1 FRMNYVHERTELIG
15 KDFLGLT
22 VGCAKCHDHKYDAIA
37 QADYYAMAAFFN
49 QMDERGLSSFSR
61 GTPRGATLEWPTALQ
76 SKKLAQAHA
85 LPVAKEAA
93 YQNALRAG
101 QEKAAAVVAAV
112 PDADRANF
120 LEASIK
126 ADAQAYYPL
135 DDGYPGDFSSLYL
148 EPQALPLGVPVEGE
162 QNPFG
167 GMTRAQAT
175 AFLQKK
181 ILADVRAGKQ
191 APMVGGAA
199 VAAAGAPD
207 PPGPQPSTPGAAE
220 KPAAGKADPPAAH
233 PLPPA

>member
-1 FRMNYVHERTELIG
+1 VQPE
-15 KDFLGLT
+15 
-22 VGCAKCHDHKYDAIA
+22 
-37 QADYYAMAAFFN
+37 
-49 QMDERGLSSFSR
+49 
-61 GTPRGATLEWPTALQ
+61 
-76 SKKLAQAHA
+76 KLAQARA
-85 LPVAKEAA
+85 APAAKETA
-93 YQNALRAG
+93 YQNALRAA
-101 QEKAAAVVAAV
+101 QQNAAAAVAAM
-112 PDADRANF
+112 PDAERANF

-126 ADAQAYYPL
+126 ADTLAYYPL
-135 DDGYPGDFSSLYL
+135 DSGYTGDFSSLYL